1 MASDDKRGELNVF
14 TSNSMRAVLDQLG
27 PEFERA
33 SGYRLTLSYSPA
45 KAMLRRLAAGE
56 SADLA
61 ILSAPAIESV
71 AEEGKIDK
79 RTLRTLAR
87 CGIGVGVKSGTRKPD
102 VSTLDAFRRTLLE
115 AKSIVHTVEG
125 ASGIH
130 FVNVIEELGVADAVK
145 AKATRHAGGLVG
157 EVLVQGE
164 VEIGVQQIPEL
175 LAVPGIEVVGPLPPE
190 VQQYSDATAG
200 IFVNAANRA
209 GAQAL
214 IDFLVTPS
222 SAQVF
227 RAKGFEAAAA

>member
-1 MASDDKRGELNVF
+1 MATDVKRSELNVF

-33 SGYRLTLSYSPA
+33 SGYKLGLSYSPA

-56 SADLA
+56 TADLA

-71 AEEGKIDK
+71 AEQGKIDK
-79 RTLRTLAR
+79 GTLRTLGR

-102 VSTLDAFRRTLLE
+102 VSSLEAFKRALLE
-115 AKSIVHTVEG
+115 ARSIVHTVEG

-130 FVNVIEELGVADAVK
+130 FVDVIRKLGIAEAVE

-157 EVLVQGE
+157 EVLAQGE
-164 VEIGVQQIPEL
+164 VELGVQQIPEL
-175 LAVPGIEVVGPLPPE
+175 LAVAGIEVVGPLPPE
-190 VQQYSDATAG
+190 IQQYSNATAG
-200 IFVNAANRA
+200 IFVNAANRE
-209 GAQAL
+209 GALAL

-227 RAKGFEAAAA
+227 RAKGFEVAAA

>member
-1 MASDDKRGELNVF
+1 MATAPKRSELDVF

-27 PEFERA
+27 PQFERA
-33 SGYRLTLSYSPA
+33 SGYKLAVSYSPA

-56 SADLA
+56 TADLA

-71 AEEGKIDK
+71 AEQGKIDK
-79 RTLRTLAR
+79 RTLRTLGR
-87 CGIGVGVKSGTRKPD
+87 CGIGVGVKAGMRKPD
-102 VSTLDAFRRTLLE
+102 VSSLDAFKRALLE

-130 FVNVIEELGVADAVK
+130 FVDVIRKLGIADAVH

-157 EVLVQGE
+157 EVLVKGD
-164 VEIGVQQIPEL
+164 VELGIQQIPEL
-175 LAVPGIEVVGPLPPE
+175 LAVPGVEVVGPLPPE
-190 VQQYSDATAG
+190 IQQYSNATAG
-200 IFVNAANRA
+200 IFVEARNRE

-214 IDFLVTPS
+214 IDFLLTPS